1 MPQFQK
7 DGALHGR
14 GASWNPAN
22 RFTEIHYDVDP
33 DAEFGCEEG
42 RPPTRYIEEDSSS
55 ILSKNDSP
63 DVGYDYSVNPYRG
76 CEHGCIYCYA
86 RPIHEYA
93 GYSAGLDFETKIFVK
108 RRAPELLREALSSKK
123 WVPQTVSMSG
133 STDPYQP
140 IERKLEITRG
150 CLRVFAEF
158 GNPVGLVTKN
168 RMVLRDCDVLAE
180 LAEYNAAAVCV
191 SVTTLDLSLNRKL
204 EPRTSSPQ
212 QRLETI
218 ARLAQAGI
226 PTGVLVA
233 PVIPGLTD
241 HEMPAILKAAAESGA
256 TFAGYII
263 LRLPYAVAP
272 LFERWLEQHYPD
284 SKDKVLNR
292 IREMRG
298 GRLCDSSFETRMT
311 GSGPF
316 AEQTAR
322 LFEIA
327 ARKAGIA
334 DHSPELLA
342 RHFRPPAS
350 DQMDLFE
357 NA

>member
-1 MPQFQK
+1 MVRLR
-7 DGALHGR
+7 DDDSIRGR
-14 GASWNPAN
+14 GASWNPEN
-22 RFTEIHYDVDP
+22 RFTGIRYEVDL
-33 DAEFGCEEG
+33 DAEYAREDG
-42 RPPTRYIEEDSSS
+42 RPPTEYLEEDTSNV
-55 ILSKNDSP
+55 LSKNDSP
-63 DVGYDYSVNPYRG
+63 DVGYQYSVNPYRG

-108 RRAPELLREALSSKK
+108 RRAPELLREAFLSRK
-123 WVPQTVSMSG
+123 WTPQLVSMSG

-150 CLRVFAEF
+150 CLNVFAEF
-158 GNPVGLVTKN
+158 MNPVGLVTKN
-168 RMVLRDCDVLAE
+168 RMVLRDRDILSE
-180 LAEYNAAAVCV
+180 LAAHQAVSVCV
-191 SVTTLDLSLNRKL
+191 SVTTLDLTLNRTL

-218 ARLAQAGI
+218 AGLAQAGI

-241 HEMPAILKAAAESGA
+241 HEIPAILKAAGEAGA
-256 TFAGYII
+256 AFAGYII

-272 LFERWLEQHYPD
+272 LFERWLEQHFPER
-284 SKDKVLNR
+284 KDKVLNR

-298 GRLCDSSFETRMT
+298 GSLYDSSFETRMSGT
-311 GSGPF
+311 GPF
-316 AEQTAR
+316 AGQIAR
-322 LFEIA
+322 FFEVA

-334 DHSPELLA
+334 DGSPELST
-342 RHFRPPAS
+342 RSFRRPQS
-350 DQMDLFE
+350 GQMDLFGSE
-357 NA
+357 